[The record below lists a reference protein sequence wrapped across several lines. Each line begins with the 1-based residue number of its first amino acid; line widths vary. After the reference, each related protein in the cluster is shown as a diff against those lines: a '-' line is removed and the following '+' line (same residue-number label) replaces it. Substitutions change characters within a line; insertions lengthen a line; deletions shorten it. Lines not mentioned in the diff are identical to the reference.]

1 MNKITHII
9 FDLFNTLYRFDPER
23 ENTQI
28 DAAKIIGIKISKKEI
43 NDALNQADK
52 WFAKETA
59 KNSMHLMSEE
69 EKDLF
74 YSNYEKILF
83 NYAGHEISNE
93 QSGIV
98 WNFVKGMKSSLK
110 LFDDASD
117 LLNILKREKVITCIV
132 TNFDSDGRILSKSLN
147 VPNLVDYV
155 ITSKDAGAQKPS
167 IEIFNYSLNF
177 MNAKPENCIFIGD
190 QIETDIKG
198 ALKANIKPFL
208 IDRDKIHDEF
218 NECIVINSL
227 TELLKFINLQSN

>member
-43 NDALNQADK
+43 NDALNLADK

-59 KNSMHLMSEE
+59 KNSIHLMSEE